1 MNKLLYTSCLRKEF
15 GGLVAVNDVD
25 FQVEAGSIT
34 GLIGPNGAGKTTL
47 FNMITGMEEPTEG
60 YVFFQGMDITGE
72 PAYKIARLGIGRTFQ
87 NIRLFRELTVFENVM
102 IGRHFKGTHPFKGP
116 LGLLNALYALIN
128 SRREERDI
136 YENAWKWLEFVGID
150 RYHAEFPGNLP
161 YGVQRKVEIARAMA
175 MEPKLLFLDEP
186 AAGMN
191 PVETEELMALI
202 RRIRNLGITVV
213 LIEHDMKLVMNICD
227 CITVLN
233 YGQKIA
239 EGTPQE
245 IQSHPQVIEA
255 YLGREA

>member
-1 MNKLLYTSCLRKEF
+1 MKLLYTTCLRKEF

-25 FQVEAGSIT
+25 FEVEAGTIT

-47 FNMITGMEEPTEG
+47 FNTITGLDEPTEG
-60 YVFFQGMDITGE
+60 YVFFEGRDITGWS
-72 PAYKIARLGIGRTFQ
+72 AYRIARLGISRTFQ
-87 NIRLFRELTVFENVM
+87 NIRLFKELNVFENVM

-116 LGLLNALYALIN
+116 LGILNAFYALVN
-128 SRREERDI
+128 SRKEERDI
-136 YENAWKWLEFVGID
+136 YENAWKWLEFVGVD
-150 RYHAEFPGNLP
+150 KYHAELPGNLP
-161 YGVQRKVEIARAMA
+161 YGVQRKVEIARALA

-191 PVETEELMALI
+191 PVETEELMGLI
-202 RRIRNLGITVV
+202 RRIRDLGITVV

-227 CITVLN
+227 TITVLN

-239 EGTPQE
+239 SGTPQE

>member
-1 MNKLLYTSCLRKEF
+1 MKLLYTTCLRKEF

-25 FQVEAGSIT
+25 FEVEAGTIT

-47 FNMITGMEEPTEG
+47 FNTITGLDEPTEG
-60 YVFFQGMDITGE
+60 YVFFEGRDITGW
-72 PAYKIARLGIGRTFQ
+72 PAYRIARLGISRTFQ
-87 NIRLFRELTVFENVM
+87 NIRLFKELNVFENVM
-102 IGRHFKGTHPFKGP
+102 IGRHFKGTHPFKGF
-116 LGLLNALYALIN
+116 LGVLNAFYALVN

-136 YENAWKWLEFVGID
+136 YENAWKWLEFVGVD
-150 RYHAEFPGNLP
+150 KYHAELPGNLP
-161 YGVQRKVEIARAMA
+161 YGVQRKVEIARALA

-191 PVETEELMALI
+191 PVETEDLMELI
-202 RRIRNLGITVV
+202 RRIRNLGMTVV

-227 CITVLN
+227 TITVLN

-239 EGTPQE
+239 SGTPRE

-255 YLGREA
+255 YLGREG